1 MRTAA
6 VAFILAMLCGTILTP
21 IVRRIAYRFGVLDHA
36 LSSRKIHGRPIPR
49 LGGIAIVIAFYVPLV
64 GLLLFH
70 SDVGALFVA
79 ERRHAF
85 GLFGGGLA
93 IALLGLYDDLRGAGA
108 VRKFVVQFG
117 VAGFLYY
124 LGFRADLLANPF
136 GNPIQLGWAS
146 LPFTLFWIVGVIN
159 ALNLIDGLDGLA
171 GGVALVA
178 VVTTFLVSLQ
188 RGHPLMMLFS
198 SALAG
203 AIVGFLF
210 YNFNPASIFM
220 GDTGSMF
227 LGFVLATTALQTNQK
242 ASTAV
247 AVLIPAI
254 ALGVPIMDTLLAIG
268 RRALRGRPLFQAD
281 KEHIH
286 HRLMAIGLTHRQA
299 VLVLYGFCVLLGGAA
314 LFLTYSSSLQSALL
328 LVVIALLGFFFLR
341 SLGYMRFERASAV
354 ADDRRRNRAMRAAIR
369 PLGQRLR
376 SVRATDDIWPIVVEA
391 SAIFG
396 AVGVSLRIGANNS
409 GVTALAF
416 EQGLEDRL
424 ADGPF
429 FRAQFSVPGGKPP
442 ERLFE
447 LGWSDER
454 KEIDRDTEIAVDIF
468 CEYLAD
474 AIDATKS
481 ADAPPGE
488 ASSPASA
495 RRPV

>member
-1 MRTAA
+1 
-6 VAFILAMLCGTILTP
+6 MLCGTILTP
-21 IVRRIAYRFGVLDHA
+21 IVRRIAHRLGALDHG

-49 LGGIAIVIAFYVPLV
+49 LGGIAIVVAFYVPLV
-64 GLLLFH
+64 ALLLFH
-70 SDVGALFVA
+70 SGVGTLFVA
-79 ERRHAF
+79 ERRHAL
-85 GLFGGGLA
+85 GLFVGGLV

-108 VRKFVVQFG
+108 TRKFLVQFA

-136 GNPIQLGWAS
+136 GEPIQLGWVS
-146 LPFTLFWIVGVIN
+146 LPFTLLWIVGVIN

-227 LGFVLATTALQTNQK
+227 LGFVLAATALQTNQK

-254 ALGVPIMDTLLAIG
+254 ALGLPIMDTLLAIG

-286 HRLMAIGLTHRQA
+286 HRLMAIGLSHRQA

-314 LFLTYSSSLQSALL
+314 LILTYSSSLQSALL
-328 LVVIALLGFFFLR
+328 LVVLALLGFFFLR
-341 SLGYMRFERASAV
+341 SLGYMRFERVSGA

-376 SVRATDDIWPIVVEA
+376 LVRRTEDIWPIVVEA
-391 SAIFG
+391 STVFG
-396 AVGVSLRIGANNS
+396 AVGVGLRLGASKSGLTPVSLGQ
-409 GVTALAF
+409 GF
-416 EQGLEDRL
+416 EDTPAAGTL
-424 ADGPF
+424 
-429 FRAQFSVPGGKPP
+429 FRAQFSVPGGKAAD
-442 ERLFE
+442 RLLE

-474 AIDATKS
+474 ALDATRKL
-481 ADAPPGE
+481 DAAATETPTV
-488 ASSPASA
+488 SA
-495 RRPV
+495 RPPA